1 MCERSTEY
9 DVHASV
15 CSDGRRSGLGVQ
27 TIKRETTMRM
37 QSNCAIVQ
45 EEDLIVLNQDNIE
58 IGRSFQLAVS
68 SHDWVLA
75 ESFIPLADSQRL
87 NDGLCIALDSIW
99 FLR

>member
-1 MCERSTEY
+1 
-9 DVHASV
+9 
-15 CSDGRRSGLGVQ
+15 
-27 TIKRETTMRM
+27 MRM
-37 QSNCAIVQ
+37 QSNRAIVQ
-45 EEDLIVLNQDNIE
+45 EEDLIVLNQDNAE